1 MVILCVKHDRMI
13 QNLCC
18 CSVTQSCLTLCNP
31 LTATRKASQS
41 ITNSQSWLRFM
52 PVESVM
58 PPNHFILCCP
68 LLLMLSIYPSIRVF
82 SNESALHIRWP
93 GYWSLASS
101 SVLPMNIQ
109 DWFPLEWTGWIS
121 LQSKCLSRVFSNT
134 RVQKLQFFGTQ
145 IFL

>member
-1 MVILCVKHDRMI
+1 MLNIFSCLSDHLYVFFEYLFRSSTYFSIELFIFLNIELYELSALVH
-13 QNLCC
+13 
-18 CSVTQSCLTLCNP
+18 SFPQSCPTLCNP

-109 DWFPLEWTGWIS
+109 D
-121 LQSKCLSRVFSNT
+121 
-134 RVQKLQFFGTQ
+134 
-145 IFL
+145 